1 VKRFHT
7 QADER
12 RRLLGLA
19 WQHRLEHAE
28 DKSAA
33 ALAKE
38 LGELKIDLDSAVPDL
53 VERIPALSIDD
64 RQWAAKLALLE
75 YSIFGKPHFQGS
87 GGFLAESGDAAALP
101 NVDDLLAG
109 FAGSQLED
117 LLGGGDGGDDRK
129 ADDALEI
136 ATAAAEKADRRGV
149 RVTQLTQD
157 IAAQRVTVR
166 GRFLAR
172 MPDGGWETIW
182 DHEEIA
188 DAAEP
193 RPELEEQIRADPQV
207 VKVLDAA
214 GGLGLGG
221 GGALDLAMKFAAA
234 TMEAQQTLDARFGGF
249 LLRSTRRVDGPTAWA
264 TPYAPPAA
272 EAEEPAAEPAAE
284 EPAAE
289 EPAAEEPAAEEPAAE
304 EPAAEDQ

>member
-1 VKRFHT
+1 MP
-7 QADER
+7 
-12 RRLLGLA
+12 
-19 WQHRLEHAE
+19 
-28 DKSAA
+28 AA
-33 ALAKE
+33 
-38 LGELKIDLDSAVPDL
+38 SSL

-109 FAGSQLED
+109 FSGSQLED
-117 LLGGGDGGDDRK
+117 LLGGGDGGDDQK
-129 ADDALEI
+129 SDDALDI

-172 MPDGGWETIW
+172 LPDGAWETIW
-182 DHEEIA
+182 DHQETA
-188 DAAEP
+188 DAAKP
-193 RPELEEQIRADPQV
+193 RPELEEQIRSDPQV
-207 VKVLDAA
+207 VKVLEAA

-221 GGALDLAMKFAAA
+221 AGALDLAMKFAAA
-234 TMEAQQTLDARFGGF
+234 TMEAQQSLDARFGGF

-264 TPYAPPAA
+264 TPYTPPAPV
-272 EAEEPAAEPAAE
+272 EEEPADDQPEVKPDDGEPPNEREAE
-284 EPAAE
+284 
-289 EPAAEEPAAEEPAAE
+289 
-304 EPAAEDQ
+304 